1 MRSIISP
8 FVQTFAFFGKELAE
22 VLRQPRL
29 ILSLILGPFL
39 ILLLFGIG
47 YRNQPRPVRT
57 LFVAD
62 PSSPLAK
69 QIEGYASTI
78 SPQLI
83 YAGVTGDQ
91 NQAMAQL
98 RQGSVDLIA
107 VAPQNAYQTVR
118 TNHQAIFTLYHNEID
133 PAQSSYI
140 SYLGQL
146 YVDEVNRRVIST
158 LTGQGQSQ
166 AANVQ
171 QDLIAARDNAQ
182 TMKSAIQAGDSVAT
196 LANQQKLQGNVSTLT
211 VALGASLGLLNGIQ
225 QNVGGSGDPSNA
237 ALPQNVLQDLQQNA
251 KQAANP
257 TNSTDKAGQIS
268 RIDKIL
274 ADLDQLNQEISDF
287 RSISPE
293 ILVRPFGVDTHTI
306 STVDITA
313 LDFFTPAVIALLL
326 QHIAVT
332 ISALSIVR
340 ERRSGTMELFRVSPV
355 SSLEIIIGKY
365 VSYMLFGAVIAAI
378 LAALIY
384 FGLKA
389 PMLGSWVNFAVV
401 ILGLLFAS
409 LGFGFV
415 ISITADNESQ
425 AVQLAMITLLIS
437 VFFSGF
443 ILDLRYFWPPVR
455 IVSYLMPATYGINL
469 LQNVMLRGS
478 AVGGVLIAG
487 LFAIGIVAFLLAWI
501 LLKRLMSR
509 R

>member
-1 MRSIISP
+1 MRSIFP
-8 FVQTFAFFGKELAE
+8 PLVQASAFFRKELAE

-62 PSSPLAK
+62 PASPLGQ
-69 QIEGYASTI
+69 QIQSYATTI

-83 YAGVTGDQ
+83 FAGVTADK
-91 NQAMAQL
+91 NQAIAQL
-98 RQGSVDLIA
+98 QQGSVDLVA
-107 VAPQNAYQTVR
+107 VAPENAYQTVR
-118 TNHQAIFTLYHNEID
+118 SNHQAIFTLYHNEID

-146 YVDEVNRRVIST
+146 YVDEVNRRVISA
-158 LTGQGQSQ
+158 LAGQGQEQ
-166 AANVQ
+166 AGSVQ
-171 QDLIAARDNAQ
+171 QDLTSARENAQ
-182 TMKSAIQAGDSVAT
+182 AMKTAIQAGDSAAV

-225 QNVGGSGDPSNA
+225 QNVGGSGDPKTST
-237 ALPQNVLQDLQQNA
+237 LPQNLLQDLQQNTS
-251 KQAANP
+251 QAASP
-257 TNSTDKAGQIS
+257 SSVSDSAGEVS

-274 ADLDQLNQEISDF
+274 SDIDQLNQEITDF
-287 RSISPE
+287 RSISPV

-326 QHIAVT
+326 QHIAIT

-340 ERRSGTMELFRVSPV
+340 ERRSGAMELFRVSPV

-365 VSYMLFGAVIAAI
+365 VSYMVFGSLIAAV
-378 LAALIY
+378 LSALIY
-384 FGLKA
+384 FGLKS
-389 PMLGSWVNFAVV
+389 PMLGSWVNFAIV
-401 ILGLLFAS
+401 ILGVLFAS
-409 LGFGFV
+409 LGFGFI

-455 IVSYLMPATYGINL
+455 ILSYLMPATYGINL

-478 AVGGVLIAG
+478 AIGGLLMAG
-487 LFAIGIVAFLLAWI
+487 LFAIGVVAFLIAWV
-501 LLKRLMSR
+501 LMRRSMSR

>member
-8 FVQTFAFFGKELAE
+8 LVQSSAFFRKELAE

-62 PSSPLAK
+62 PTGPLAK

-98 RQGSVDLIA
+98 RQGTVDLVA
-107 VAPQNAYQTVR
+107 VAPENAYQTVR
-118 TNHQAIFTLYHNEID
+118 SNHQAIFALYHNEID
-133 PAQSSYI
+133 PSQSSYI

-158 LTGQGQSQ
+158 LAGQGQSQ
-166 AANVQ
+166 AASVQ
-171 QDLIAARDNAQ
+171 QDLTAARDNAQ
-182 TMKSAIQAGDSVAT
+182 AMKTAIQAGDAAAV
-196 LANQQKLQGNVSTLT
+196 LASQQKLQTNVSTLT

-225 QNVGGSGDPSNA
+225 QNVGGSGDPNTTV
-237 ALPQNVLQDLQQNA
+237 LPQNLLQDLQQNTN
-251 KQAANP
+251 QAADPANVAD
-257 TNSTDKAGQIS
+257 TAGQVS

-274 ADLDQLNQEISDF
+274 ADIDRLNQEITDF
-287 RSISPE
+287 RSISPV

-306 STVDITA
+306 STVEITA

-326 QHIAVT
+326 QHIAIT

-340 ERRSGTMELFRVSPV
+340 ERRSGAMELFRVSPV

-401 ILGLLFAS
+401 ILALLFAS
-409 LGFGFV
+409 LGFGLV

-425 AVQLAMITLLIS
+425 AVQLAMITLLLS

-443 ILDLRYFWPPVR
+443 IMDLRYFWPPVR
-455 IVSYLMPATYGINL
+455 IVSYLLPATYGINL

-478 AVGGVLIAG
+478 AVGGVMIGG
-487 LFAIGIVAFLLAWI
+487 LFAIGIAAFLLAWV
-501 LLKRLMSR
+501 LMRRSMSR

>member
-1 MRSIISP
+1 VRSIFSP
-8 FVQTFAFFGKELAE
+8 LIQASAFFRKELAE

-39 ILLLFGIG
+39 ILLVFGIG

-62 PSSPLAK
+62 PASPLGQ
-69 QIEGYASTI
+69 QIQSYATTI

-83 YAGVTGDQ
+83 FAGVTADK
-91 NQAMAQL
+91 NQAIAQL
-98 RQGSVDLIA
+98 QQGSVDLVA
-107 VAPQNAYQTVR
+107 VAPENAYQTVR
-118 TNHQAIFTLYHNEID
+118 SNHQAIFTLYHNEID

-146 YVDEVNRRVIST
+146 YVDEVNRRVISA
-158 LTGQGQSQ
+158 LAGQGQEQ
-166 AANVQ
+166 AGSVQ
-171 QDLIAARDNAQ
+171 QDLASARDNAQ
-182 TMKSAIQAGDSVAT
+182 AMKTAIQAGDSAAA

-225 QNVGGSGDPSNA
+225 QNVGGSGDPNSST
-237 ALPQNVLQDLQQNA
+237 LPQNLLQDLQQNTS
-251 KQAANP
+251 QAASP
-257 TNSTDKAGQIS
+257 SGESGSAGEVS

-274 ADLDQLNQEISDF
+274 ADIDQLNQEITDF
-287 RSISPE
+287 RSISPV

-306 STVDITA
+306 STVEITA

-365 VSYMLFGAVIAAI
+365 VSYLLFGSLIAAV
-378 LAALIY
+378 LSALIY
-384 FGLKA
+384 FGLKS
-389 PMLGSWVNFAVV
+389 PMLGSWVNFGIV
-401 ILGLLFAS
+401 ILGVLFAS
-409 LGFGFV
+409 LGYGFI

-455 IVSYLMPATYGINL
+455 ILSYLMPATYGINL

-478 AVGGVLIAG
+478 AIGGQLIAG
-487 LFAIGIVAFLLAWI
+487 LFAIGSVAFLIAWV
-501 LLKRLMSR
+501 LMRRSMSR